1 MNEQLALGRSARTDL
16 DDLRQPGLS
25 GMCAA
30 TLVISWLWLAVAGAG
45 IRYDELYKWV
55 ALLPPVVLMLA
66 SAGAFLATAIPV
78 RWRSTLFLF
87 GLCATFILGYLVW
100 PSPAWLYG
108 QALIIA
114 VAGLLAGLRASF
126 LIAALLT
133 VSSLASLRVS
143 PLALLPIEI
152 ASSLAMVWAVAVVSS
167 LSTQNLYTALGWAMN
182 SQTEAWQTASEVR
195 DRRAELRRTL
205 DTLRATYGLLERTM
219 RELDAARLEAEEARQ
234 VKSRFVANISHELRT
249 PLNVIIGFAE
259 MLCTMPETYG
269 DFAWPLAVREDV
281 LAIWRNAEHLL
292 HMVDDVLDLAQMEN
306 ARFTIVPEPTD
317 VLQLIR
323 ETLAAAE
330 PLVRAARLE
339 LRVVLPNVLPP
350 LSLDRTRI
358 RQVLL
363 NLITNATRFTAEGF
377 IEVGCQPSPDEVMIY
392 VRDSG
397 TGIPDD
403 KMETIFHEF
412 EQIDGSLRRHQGVG
426 LGLAISRQIIRLHGG
441 RIWTES
447 RLGQGSTFF
456 FTLPLTS
463 GVSLPAATFG
473 TPTAERRPSDNG
485 KKSVV
490 ILSSD
495 QLALRLMQR
504 HLEDLRVVPA
514 ASLAE
519 AETFVHEHHPSAVV
533 VAESLPLALQKA
545 RTIVSML
552 APIDIPVLACDMP
565 TERHAGLALG
575 VDELL
580 IKPVVHRDVVAAIR
594 RLCPTPRRVLVA
606 DDDPDMVRLLEREVQ
621 AEWRDAVVLTA
632 QTGDETLALL
642 PEHPDVLVLD
652 LMMPGKSGVQ
662 VLREMHAQ
670 PDTARIA
677 VVVVTGRGPAEDL
690 VTTQTGELHVLK
702 HGCFSASELV
712 RVLGALAKSLPPNYV
727 AAAGAPPGT
736 RAVELV

>member
-1 MNEQLALGRSARTDL
+1 MDDQLVVGRSARTDL
-16 DDLRQPGLS
+16 DDLRQPGLA
-25 GMCAA
+25 GICAA

-219 RELDAARLEAEEARQ
+219 RELDAARLEAEEARK
-234 VKSRFVANISHELRT
+234 VKSRFVANLSHELST
-249 PLNVIIGFAE
+249 SLNVIIGFAE

-269 DFAWPLAVREDV
+269 DFAWPRAVREDV

-292 HMVDDVLDLAQMEN
+292 HMVDDVLDLAQMES

-339 LRVVLPNVLPP
+339 LRVVLPDVLPP
-350 LSLDRTRI
+350 LRLDRTRI

-377 IEVGCQPSPDEVMIY
+377 IEVGCQPSPGEVMIY

-412 EQIDGSLRRHQGVG
+412 EQIDGSLRRRHQGVG

-456 FTLPLTS
+456 FTLPLTAA
-463 GVSLPAATFG
+463 VSLPAATFG
-473 TPTAERRPSDNG
+473 TPPAERWPSDNG

-519 AETFVHEHHPSAVV
+519 AETLVHEHHPSAVV
-533 VAESLPLALQKA
+533 VAESLPLAWQQAQKL
-545 RTIVSML
+545 VSTL

-575 VDELL
+575 VDELP
-580 IKPVVHRDVVAAIR
+580 IKPVVRRDVVSAIR
-594 RLCPTPRRVLVA
+594 
-606 DDDPDMVRLLEREVQ
+606 
-621 AEWRDAVVLTA
+621 
-632 QTGDETLALL
+632 
-642 PEHPDVLVLD
+642 
-652 LMMPGKSGVQ
+652 
-662 VLREMHAQ
+662 
-670 PDTARIA
+670 
-677 VVVVTGRGPAEDL
+677 
-690 VTTQTGELHVLK
+690 
-702 HGCFSASELV
+702 
-712 RVLGALAKSLPPNYV
+712 PPFPN
-727 AAAGAPPGT
+727 PPPP
-736 RAVELV
+736 